1 MDFNVTMINDLE
13 KIDDNT
19 MISINEN
26 ESKMNE
32 KSFKEISRPTDSK

>member
-32 KSFKEISRPTDSK
+32 KSFNEISRPTYSK